1 MAEKLDA
8 GQEFPSLTLDIVGG
22 GSLIVPE
29 DMDGKYKVIM
39 FYRGH
44 W

>member
-22 GSLIVPE
+22 GSLNVPE